1 MKVLLINGSP
11 KAGGCTYTALNV
23 VAKELENSGIE
34 TEIFQVGN
42 KPIRGCIGC
51 GMCAKNGNGLCQ
63 FDDDVVN
70 SLIEKCKTIDGI
82 VVGSPVHYA
91 SASGAITSLMDR
103 LFYAGG
109 KNLAFKPGAVIASC
123 RRGGAS
129 AALDQLT
136 KHFGI
141 TNMPVVSS
149 NYWNMVHGNTPE
161 EVLKD
166 EEGVQTMRILGKN
179 MAWIIKSIDL
189 AKDAGIN
196 HPEPE
201 QKTKTNYIR

>member
-11 KAGGCTYTALNV
+11 KAKGCTYTALSIIE
-23 VAKELENSGIE
+23 KELNDCGID

-51 GMCAKNGNGLCQ
+51 GMCAKNGKGLCQ

-70 SLIEKCKTIDGI
+70 SAIESCKTADGI
-82 VVGSPVHYA
+82 IVGSPVHYA
-91 SASGAITSLMDR
+91 AASGAITSFMDR

-109 KNLAFKPGAVIASC
+109 ANLRYKPASAITSC

-129 AALDQLT
+129 ATYDQLN
-136 KHFGI
+136 KYFGI
-141 TNMPVVSS
+141 SNMPVISS

-161 EVLKD
+161 EVMQD
-166 EEGVQTMRILGKN
+166 EEGVQTMRVLAKN
-179 MAWIIKSIDL
+179 MAWILKAIEAGKQ
-189 AKDAGIN
+189 AGIN
-196 HPEPE
+196 APEPE
-201 QKTKTNYIR
+201 AKIKTNYIR

>member
-11 KAGGCTYTALNV
+11 KAKGCTYTALSIIE
-23 VAKELENSGIE
+23 KELNDCGIDA
-34 TEIFQVGN
+34 EIFQVGN

-70 SLIEKCKTIDGI
+70 SAIKACKTADGI
-82 VVGSPVHYA
+82 IVGSPVHYA
-91 SASGAITSLMDR
+91 AASGAITSFMDR

-109 KNLAFKPGAVIASC
+109 SNLAYKPGAAVTSC

-129 AALDQLT
+129 ATYDQLN
-136 KHFGI
+136 KYFGI
-141 TNMPVVSS
+141 LNMPIVSS

-161 EVLKD
+161 EVLQD
-166 EEGVQTMRILGKN
+166 EEGVQTMRVLAKN
-179 MAWIIKSIDL
+179 MAWILKAIEAGKQ
-189 AKDAGIN
+189 AGIN
-196 HPEPE
+196 APEPE
-201 QKTKTNYIR
+201 AKIKTNYIR